1 MKEYFLIGKIVRPHG
16 VKGVVRAET
25 YTSNPKRFKVLKEL
39 SVDGQV
45 YEAESIAIDS
55 DGYMLIKLKGINT
68 MDDAEKLRGKNVV
81 VKRTQLPKLPNGN
94 YYIDDL
100 IGCDVLVDGD
110 KLGTLSKIDQF
121 GSADVYEVT
130 TSKGN
135 LNFPALKEVFRS
147 IDVEKGIINLNG
159 MILSRISVYN

>member
-1 MKEYFLIGKIVRPHG
+1 MKEYFQIGKIVRPHG

-68 MDDAEKLRGKNVV
+68 MDNAEKLRGKILYISRNDVE
-81 VKRTQLPKLPNGN
+81 LPEGT
-94 YYIDDL
+94 YFVQDL
-100 IGCDVLVDGD
+100 IGLEVEDADNGTVYGRITDVRNTGANDIYTIKSEEKEFMVPAVPEFIEKTDIEGGKLYIHMIDGLLD
-110 KLGTLSKIDQF
+110 
-121 GSADVYEVT
+121 
-130 TSKGN
+130 
-135 LNFPALKEVFRS
+135 
-147 IDVEKGIINLNG
+147 
-159 MILSRISVYN
+159 